1 MTTSTSCLLLR
12 VANLRIANQNILPAT
27 RSTDTK
33 TIFDAI
39 VTIITSSLHTPIT
52 TSDIKQPAAV
62 TLLVKIHVSH
72 AAHARE
78 LKVRRARGGEA
89 VNGGVARPEEAGAV
103 APEHAVAVVVVGWAG
118 DDVALDLA
126 AFAGGDGAGTC
137 EDVKVCC
144 GEGEEGGECCEDG

>member
-1 MTTSTSCLLLR
+1 MTTSTPCLLLW

-27 RSTDTK
+27 RSTDAK
-33 TIFDAI
+33 TILDAVI
-39 VTIITSSLHTPIT
+39 TIITSPLHTSIA
-52 TSDIKQPAAV
+52 TSNVKQPGAV

-78 LKVRRARGGEA
+78 LKVRRARGREA
-89 VNGGVARPEEAGAV
+89 VDGGVARPEEAGAV
-103 APEHAVAVVVVGWAG
+103 APEHAVAVVVVGGAG

-126 AFAGGDGAGTC
+126 AFAGGDGAGAC
-137 EDVKVCC
+137 EDVEVCG